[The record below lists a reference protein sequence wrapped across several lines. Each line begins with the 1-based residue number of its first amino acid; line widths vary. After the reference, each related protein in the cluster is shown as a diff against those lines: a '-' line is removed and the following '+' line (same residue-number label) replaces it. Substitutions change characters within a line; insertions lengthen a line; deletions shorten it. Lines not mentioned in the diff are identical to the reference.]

1 MSQASV
7 LYDLQQI
14 DNEIGEKRQ
23 RLGEVLRA
31 QKGNSEL
38 TAAQQQTE
46 ADDQAVKTLQAKQRE
61 LNLELG
67 SLNDKANRSE
77 QRLYSGSVTNPKE
90 LSDLQHEIESLGRRR
105 ETLEGEILETM
116 IALEEAQGA
125 LETSSAR
132 FAKLSDEWETTVAS
146 LQEEQQVLALR
157 LHQLT
162 GRREQ
167 QAALA
172 DKALLRR
179 YEQMVPRKGGVAVA
193 GLQRNKCLGCGL
205 TVPEHTVRDA
215 NQGKLVQCDSCDRF
229 LFPL

>member
-1 MSQASV
+1 MSQANV

-14 DNEIGEKRQ
+14 DSEIQEKKQ

-38 TAAQQQTE
+38 TAAQQQAE
-46 ADDQAVKTLQAKQRE
+46 ADEQAVHTIQTSQRE

-67 SLNDKANRSE
+67 SLNDKAKRSE
-77 QRLYSGSVTNPKE
+77 QRLYSGTVSNPKE
-90 LSDLQHEIESLGRRR
+90 LSDLQHEIESLARRR
-105 ETLEGEILETM
+105 EALEGDILETM
-116 IALEEAQGA
+116 IELEDAQAAAEG
-125 LETSSAR
+125 SSAQV
-132 FAKLSDEWETTVAS
+132 AELSAEWDVTVAS

-179 YEQMVPRKGGVAVA
+179 YEQMAPRKGGVAVA